1 MNFFAAAT
9 FFIVKLESRTYSS
22 PPPPPFSSSLISLS
36 EVLLSVN
43 EREYGV
49 VRNSN
54 SPVYND
60 FFYRSTVYNDV
71 YLYINI
77 YKSNMSD
84 SFDVFSLSLEI

>member
-49 VRNSN
+49 VT
-54 SPVYND
+54 PIHQCTMI
-60 FFYRSTVYNDV
+60 FFTDPQCIMM
-71 YLYINI
+71 YIYI
-77 YKSNMSD
+77 
-84 SFDVFSLSLEI
+84 